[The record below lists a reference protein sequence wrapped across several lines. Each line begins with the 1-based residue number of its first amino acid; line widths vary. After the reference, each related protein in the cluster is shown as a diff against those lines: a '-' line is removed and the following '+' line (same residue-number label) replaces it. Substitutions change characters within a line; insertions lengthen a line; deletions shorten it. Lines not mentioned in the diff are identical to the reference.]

1 MKIVGSPT
9 LWFLGCVAVF
19 TAVGASGEVA
29 GVPAAGGADAAAYGT
44 EGAKEAR
51 TADEIGDR
59 TLADSR
65 GAVGGLSS
73 PSPVGPNVSRGTK
86 GLGLF
91 LAALLALIV
100 GSLLHAAGSLD
111 PQKPEPVLQPGQQPE
126 QTDEDDETV
135 EAGQRRRVCQPTY
148 PNQGATRSPTV
159 HRNNSDGLDLPTP
172 AVGISLECQCSSRTV
187 HCFADA

>member
-1 MKIVGSPT
+1 MVGHKLIGTVIAAPMRRA
-9 LWFLGCVAVF
+9 VASAGRDDFRKTFF

-135 EAGQRRRVCQPTY
+135 EAGQRRREY
-148 PNQGATRSPTV
+148 RSGGGEEGV
-159 HRNNSDGLDLPTP
+159 
-172 AVGISLECQCSSRTV
+172 Q
-187 HCFADA
+187 